1 MKPVRTLSNKIWC
14 PLMLDSSQE
23 LGGSINWKEKR
34 GLLDL
39 QVSK

>member
-1 MKPVRTLSNKIWC
+1 
-14 PLMLDSSQE
+14 MLDSSQE

-39 QVSK
+39 QVSKWVLVDKVEQETR